1 MAMHEEL
8 QRHGPFGKY
17 SGVTIVTNGT
27 TYFTGSA
34 LGAAAVMVSG
44 STFAGS
50 ITGAKGGT
58 IGTKTL
64 AMSGH
69 FTGSVAVAANP
80 GTTVSP
86 LFELGIYSAT
96 SAADTEHIIVFTK

>member
-1 MAMHEEL
+1 MAMTNDL
-8 QRHGPFGKY
+8 QKHGPFGKY
-17 SGVTIVTNGT
+17 SGLHVVTNGT
-27 TYFTGSA
+27 VYFTGSA

-50 ITGAKGGT
+50 ITAAGGGT
-58 IGTKTL
+58 LGTKTL

-69 FTGSVAVAANP
+69 FTGSVAIAANP

-96 SAADTEHIIVFTK
+96 SAAETEHIIVFSR